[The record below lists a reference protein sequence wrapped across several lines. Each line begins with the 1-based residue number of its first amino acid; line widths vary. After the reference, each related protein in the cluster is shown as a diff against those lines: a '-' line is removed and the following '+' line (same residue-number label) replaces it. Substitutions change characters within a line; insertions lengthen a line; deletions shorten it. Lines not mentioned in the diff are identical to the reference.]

1 MGASAQDAAELIG
14 LHAIYFGTT
23 PFTAKQRLAVDAAR
37 RNGHALSTLRQI
49 ESFTRRV
56 NGRLAAWNLRVELCA
71 TPSEQVTAVARRR
84 LREMR
89 NPREHNERAMLRHH
103 GAGALPAKAGQ

>member
-1 MGASAQDAAELIG
+1 
-14 LHAIYFGTT
+14 LHAIYFGPT
-23 PFTAKQRLAVDAAR
+23 PYSGKQRLAVNAAR
-37 RNGHALSTLRQI
+37 RNRHTVSTLRQI

-56 NGRLAAWNLRVELCA
+56 KEQRAAWNLRVELCA

-89 NPREHNERAMLRHH
+89 VPRT
-103 GAGALPAKAGQ
+103 